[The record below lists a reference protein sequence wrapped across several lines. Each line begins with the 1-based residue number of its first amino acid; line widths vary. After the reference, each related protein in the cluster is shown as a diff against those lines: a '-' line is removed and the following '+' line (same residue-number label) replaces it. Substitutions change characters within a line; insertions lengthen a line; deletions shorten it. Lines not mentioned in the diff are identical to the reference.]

1 MLISPAY
8 AQAAAPA
15 AGGDMFMS
23 LMPLI
28 LVFVIFYF
36 LLIRP
41 QQTKMKQH
49 REMLENLKKG
59 DQIVTAGG
67 IVGIASLWVNQRR
80 KQIGVRRALGARR
93 RTILMQFHVES
104 ALVPMIGGSRGT
116 ALGAVA
122 SAVIGKV
129 SPIGAELS
137 TTAIVG
143 AIVFSAIVGLA
154 FGTWPASRAARL
166 DPIESLRFE

>member
-23 LMPLI
+23 LLPLV

-49 REMLENLKKG
+49 REMLDNLKKG

-67 IVGIASLWVNQRR
+67 IVGKIARIEQSDSSLV
-80 KQIGVRRALGARR
+80 
-93 RTILMQFHVES
+93 VEI
-104 ALVPMIGGSRGT
+104 APNVQVKVIRQT
-116 ALGAVA
+116 VA
-122 SAVIGKV
+122 DVLNKPV
-129 SPIGAELS
+129 
-137 TTAIVG
+137 
-143 AIVFSAIVGLA
+143 
-154 FGTWPASRAARL
+154 PASGNDNRPAAATAGGGFL
-166 DPIESLRFE
+166 GKLLGKK

>member
-23 LMPLI
+23 LLPLI
-28 LVFVIFYF
+28 LVFAIFYF

-41 QQTKMKQH
+41 QQTKMKTH

-67 IVGIASLWVNQRR
+67 IVGKIARIEQSDNQLVVEIAPNVQVKVIRQTVADLLTKPVPATGNDNR
-80 KQIGVRRALGARR
+80 AAPAAGAGGVRGKLLG
-93 RTILMQFHVES
+93 
-104 ALVPMIGGSRGT
+104 
-116 ALGAVA
+116 
-122 SAVIGKV
+122 KK
-129 SPIGAELS
+129 
-137 TTAIVG
+137 
-143 AIVFSAIVGLA
+143 
-154 FGTWPASRAARL
+154 
-166 DPIESLRFE
+166 

>member
-23 LMPLI
+23 LLPLI
-28 LVFVIFYF
+28 LVFAIFYF

-41 QQTKMKQH
+41 QQTKMKTH

-67 IVGIASLWVNQRR
+67 IVGKIARIEQSDNQLVVEIAPNVQVKVIRQTVADLLT
-80 KQIGVRRALGARR
+80 KPVPASGNDNRAAP
-93 RTILMQFHVES
+93 
-104 ALVPMIGGSRGT
+104 A
-116 ALGAVA
+116 
-122 SAVIGKV
+122 
-129 SPIGAELS
+129 
-137 TTAIVG
+137 VG
-143 AIVFSAIVGLA
+143 AGGFLGKLL
-154 FGTWPASRAARL
+154 GKK
-166 DPIESLRFE
+166 

>member
-49 REMLENLKKG
+49 RELLENLKKG

-67 IVGIASLWVNQRR
+67 IVGKI
-80 KQIGVRRALGARR
+80 VRIEQGDNTLS
-93 RTILMQFHVES
+93 VE
-104 ALVPMIGGSRGT
+104 
-116 ALGAVA
+116 VA
-122 SAVIGKV
+122 PNVQVKVIRQTVADLLNKPV
-129 SPIGAELS
+129 
-137 TTAIVG
+137 
-143 AIVFSAIVGLA
+143 
-154 FGTWPASRAARL
+154 PASGNDNRAAPAGAAGGFL
-166 DPIESLRFE
+166 GKLLGKK